1 MCSSDLVPSTR
12 FYLASDSLDIKSI
25 MKKEFGD
32 RVILSEGV
40 LNRHSEEGILE
51 AVLEIYSLSKTARIF
66 GSYYSSYSEMAAKLG
81 KIKLEVL
88 KK

>member
-1 MCSSDLVPSTR
+1 
-12 FYLASDSLDIKSI
+12 
-25 MKKEFGD
+25 
-32 RVILSEGV
+32 V
-40 LNRHSEEGILE
+40 LNRHSKEGILE